1 MTLQELRGKL
11 YEQGLFKQSVESKAV
26 TMAYGIMTGTET
38 TAAEI
43 AENEALLRKTKS
55 EIQKA
60 ESGLYYRQRRFEDE
74 KEKYLKE
81 KAIAEKHIDEFYDA
95 LTKCETE
102 EARDALRIAQMYANS
117 IDVRTAYDNTA
128 YIVGLAAILTGKKID
143 PELEL
148 KKINPK
154 LPSLGRL

>member
-60 ESGLYYRQRRFEDE
+60 ESRLYYRQRMFEDE

-81 KAIAEKHIDEFYDA
+81 KAIAEKHIDEFYDD

-102 EARDALRIAQMYANS
+102 EARDALRIAQMYTNS